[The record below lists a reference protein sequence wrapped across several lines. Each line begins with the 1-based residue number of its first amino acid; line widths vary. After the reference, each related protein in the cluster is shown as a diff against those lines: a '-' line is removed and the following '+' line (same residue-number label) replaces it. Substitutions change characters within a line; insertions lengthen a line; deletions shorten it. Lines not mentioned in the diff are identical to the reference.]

1 MKRLDFSIKEGRLEY
16 HIERDQRL
24 TGEQLYNLLM
34 ALICGGL
41 GCAAFLGFFAMM
53 T

>member
-1 MKRLDFSIKEGRLEY
+1 MKRVDFSIKEGRFEY
-16 HIERDQRL
+16 HIEREQRL
-24 TGEQLYNLLM
+24 TKEQIYNLLM
-34 ALICGGL
+34 ALICGGF